1 VAVGTRSVR
10 LYAIWPCAAGLIA
23 LLLCTLCAAH
33 AADIHP
39 LRPTDTSSPRATLQ
53 GFVETTDDIYRRFA
67 AVLEDY
73 SNSDRLF
80 LSRDEHRKQQ
90 RTLREAPKIARY
102 LDVSGI
108 PPVLMETVIPER
120 VLQLKEILD
129 RIDIPE
135 FADIPDADAM
145 THQTSKRWRL
155 PNTEID
161 IVRIDDGPR
170 AGEYLV
176 SAGTIERLPEF
187 YERVKD
193 LPYKP
198 GPGQQLAEVYR
209 SISDGGSATI
219 YDAFLGSPAGLS
231 YIVPTRWMLNL
242 PGWATVRVAGV
253 ATWQWLG
260 LGLGF
265 LVGGLI
271 IFGGHRLARARSD
284 GEGRDAPAAGWRAL
298 PVPLAIV
305 LVTGVLVP
313 LFGTL
318 LRIGGSPRVAIAY
331 ATTGAVILGA
341 AWLAVVASVVVGD
354 AIVASERLT
363 IQSLDSQLIRLGT
376 RLIGLVAAVAILIKG
391 GDELGIPAYSI
402 LAGLGVGGL
411 AVALAAQSTIANL
424 IGSLL
429 IAIEKPFRVG
439 HVVRISGSEGTVE
452 DVGFR
457 STRIRT
463 PDNSLVTI
471 PSSAV
476 VSTTVE
482 NLSVRTRRRQRF
494 FVQVTYDTSRDKVEA
509 LVVGIRQL
517 IVEHPL
523 AEESTCQVRFN
534 NFSESSLDILV
545 IFNLAVADYTSELR
559 EREAILLRIMDL
571 MNDHGVEFA
580 FPTRTIQVE
589 SADAAP
595 PVRPPERLF
604 REFAGRS

>member
-1 VAVGTRSVR
+1 
-10 LYAIWPCAAGLIA
+10 
-23 LLLCTLCAAH
+23 
-33 AADIHP
+33 
-39 LRPTDTSSPRATLQ
+39 
-53 GFVETTDDIYRRFA
+53 
-67 AVLEDY
+67 
-73 SNSDRLF
+73 
-80 LSRDEHRKQQ
+80 
-90 RTLREAPKIARY
+90 
-102 LDVSGI
+102 
-108 PPVLMETVIPER
+108 
-120 VLQLKEILD
+120 
-129 RIDIPE
+129 
-135 FADIPDADAM
+135 M

-209 SISDGGSATI
+209 SISHGGSATI

-284 GEGRDAPAAGWRAL
+284 GEGQDAPAAGWRAL

-391 GDELGIPAYSI
+391 GDELGISGLLDSRRPRRGRPRRRTGGTEHDRQPDRLAAHCDREAVPRRPRRQDQWERGDRRGRRLPQHPHPHAGQ
-402 LAGLGVGGL
+402 LAGDDPEQRRREHDGGEPQR
-411 AVALAAQSTIANL
+411 AYQAASTLLRAGHL
-424 IGSLL
+424 RYVTRQGGS
-429 IAIEKPFRVG
+429 AGCR
-439 HVVRISGSEGTVE
+439 HQAAHR
-452 DVGFR
+452 R
-457 STRIRT
+457 
-463 PDNSLVTI
+463 
-471 PSSAV
+471 SSAG
-476 VSTTVE
+476 
-482 NLSVRTRRRQRF
+482 RR
-494 FVQVTYDTSRDKVEA
+494 EHLPGA
-509 LVVGIRQL
+509 LQQL
-517 IVEHPL
+517 
-523 AEESTCQVRFN
+523 
-534 NFSESSLDILV
+534 
-545 IFNLAVADYTSELR
+545 LR
-559 EREAILLRIMDL
+559 EQSRHPGDL
-571 MNDHGVEFA
+571 QSRGGRLHLG
-580 FPTRTIQVE
+580 
-589 SADAAP
+589 AA
-595 PVRPPERLF
+595 R
-604 REFAGRS
+604 A